1 MKVNHSRGSY
11 PISFC
16 RRGEIASL
24 EHVCKAVITDR
35 NVRLA
40 LEGSWPN
47 LPTLVLPPGEG
58 TKSLRHFGECLE
70 WLARE
75 GVQRGDRIAAIGGGV
90 IGDLAGFAASAYLR
104 GIGFIQVPTTLLAMV
119 DSSVGG
125 KVGIDLDAGKNLA
138 GAFHPPSEVLIAEDA
153 LETLPVRQL
162 RNGMAE
168 VWKYV
173 FIADPALAHTIEAGP
188 IGEAAIRRC
197 IEIKKEIVEDDEFET
212 TGRRATLN
220 FGHTLGHAL
229 ETLTGYEALLHG
241 EAISI
246 GMVWEAALGEKLG
259 VTRTGTK
266 EAVEEKLR
274 SAGLPTHF
282 PDADA
287 DRLIELMGHDKKR
300 KGSGFAFSLLTEVGE
315 CKLFTEV
322 DVALVRAVLSN
333 A

>member
-1 MKVNHSRGSY
+1 MKVTHSRGSY

-16 RRGEIASL
+16 RRSELATI

-47 LPTLVLPPGEG
+47 LPTLVLPAGEA

-90 IGDLAGFAASAYLR
+90 VGDLAGFAAASYLR
-104 GIGFIQVPTTLLAMV
+104 GIDFVQVPTTLLAMV

-125 KVGIDLDAGKNLA
+125 KVGVDLEAGKNLA
-138 GAFHPPSEVLIAEDA
+138 GAFHPPSEVLVAEDA
-153 LETLPVRQL
+153 LETLPIRHL

-173 FIADPALAHTIEAGP
+173 FIADPTLAHEIEAGP
-188 IGEAAIRRC
+188 IGESAIRRC

-212 TGRRATLN
+212 KGRRATLN

-229 ETLTGYEALLHG
+229 ETLTGYETLLHG

-246 GMVWEAALGEKLG
+246 GMVWEAALGERMG

-266 EAVEEKLR
+266 EVVEEKLR
-274 SAGLPTHF
+274 AAGLPTTF
-282 PDADA
+282 PGTDA
-287 DRLIELMGHDKKR
+287 DRLIDLMGHDKKR
-300 KGSGFAFSLLTEVGE
+300 KGTGLAFSLLTEIGE

-322 DVALVRAVLSN
+322 DVALVRAVLST